1 MNVCQNR
8 YFIEN
13 PKYRM
18 NESVSTSSSSGED
31 RTGYICEECGE
42 RFYSLNE
49 YIAHYK
55 YLHPRSIGTA
65 IT

>member
-1 MNVCQNR
+1 MSVKTVILLKTQN
-8 YFIEN
+8 IH
-13 PKYRM
+13 M
-18 NESVSTSSSSGED
+18 NEAVSLSSSSGED
-31 RTGYICEECGE
+31 RSGYICEECGE
-42 RFYSLNE
+42 RFHSLNE